1 MLQKFALEML
11 ITPKTKLSALGY
23 RLYLALVMVLLL
35 VGCIPLEPVSAPQ
48 ASTAPEAAVDAIA
61 AEETVDA
68 VAAEKDMA
76 TVVSAAELGTVDFPV
91 SCNAQAQAEFNHS
104 LTLLHSFWFPP
115 AIESFGKVIELDPT
129 CAMAY
134 WGLAMAQLG
143 IPWSPPPKEA
153 LAAGQ
158 SAVEQAVALG
168 GATPRE
174 QAYIDAIA
182 AFYHDAD
189 TLDHGTRALAYETAM
204 EQLVEA
210 YPDDTEAI
218 VFYAL
223 ALNIT
228 ASPTDKTFANQLKA
242 IDLVEP
248 IFAAQPNHPGAAHYL
263 IHSHDYPPLAEG
275 GLEAA
280 LRYADIAPAAPHALH
295 MPSHIFT
302 RRGYWQESIETNQA
316 SAEAT
321 NGPALHAMDY
331 MMYGHLQLAHDE
343 AAKALVAELKAIKQA
358 PGGLGSAYA
367 LAAMP
372 ARYVLERGAWAEGA
386 SLALYP
392 PEFAWEKFPQAEAA
406 LVFARGLSAAR
417 RNDIAAAGEALAHL
431 QTLQEALLAQNQ
443 AYWAGQVGIQ
453 REEIVAWMALAE
465 GHDDQALTAMRHA
478 VELEAATEKHPVT
491 PGPILPAYEL
501 LGEML
506 LELDHPAEAL
516 QAFEASLQ
524 EDPHRFRGLY
534 GAAQAA
540 ELAGDTAKA
549 KAFYTELTKLVT
561 TADSERPEVAQAQAF
576 LAQQ

>member
-1 MLQKFALEML
+1 
-11 ITPKTKLSALGY
+11 
-23 RLYLALVMVLLL
+23 
-35 VGCIPLEPVSAPQ
+35 
-48 ASTAPEAAVDAIA
+48 
-61 AEETVDA
+61 
-68 VAAEKDMA
+68 
-76 TVVSAAELGTVDFPV
+76 
-91 SCNAQAQAEFNHS
+91 
-104 LTLLHSFWFPP
+104 
-115 AIESFGKVIELDPT
+115 
-129 CAMAY
+129 
-134 WGLAMAQLG
+134 
-143 IPWSPPPKEA
+143 
-153 LAAGQ
+153 
-158 SAVEQAVALG
+158 
-168 GATPRE
+168 
-174 QAYIDAIA
+174 
-182 AFYHDAD
+182 
-189 TLDHGTRALAYETAM
+189 
-204 EQLVEA
+204 
-210 YPDDTEAI
+210 
-218 VFYAL
+218 
-223 ALNIT
+223 
-228 ASPTDKTFANQLKA
+228 
-242 IDLVEP
+242 
-248 IFAAQPNHPGAAHYL
+248 
-263 IHSHDYPPLAEG
+263 
-275 GLEAA
+275 
-280 LRYADIAPAAPHALH
+280 

-302 RRGYWQESIETNQA
+302 RRGYWQESIATNQA

-321 NGPALHAMDY
+321 KGPALHAMDY

-386 SLALYP
+386 ALALHP
-392 PEFAWEKFPQAEAA
+392 AEFAWEKFPQAEAV

-417 RNDIAAAGEALAHL
+417 RNDIPEAGEALAHL

-453 REEIVAWMALAE
+453 REEMVAWMALAE

-501 LGEML
+501 LGELL

-524 EDPHRFRGLY
+524 EDPQRFRGLY

-549 KAFYTELTKLVT
+549 KAFYTELTNMVT